1 MSDVIPSR
9 EDGEES
15 GRGSAATLPD
25 SSRSPA
31 LGMTRRVLIAGVGY
45 RNLRDMSLGPLLI
58 DRLQESQWPEGTE
71 VEDLSYGPIAIMHSF
86 DERPRYDRMVFIS
99 GAKRGGQPGQI
110 YRSQWKHQLP
120 DEDEIHQRVV
130 EAITGVVDLENLLIV
145 TTYFK
150 KLPADVVVF
159 EVEAEDDSFGEAMTP
174 VVENAIPQLIEQLRA
189 AAGAP

>member
-1 MSDVIPSR
+1 M
-9 EDGEES
+9 
-15 GRGSAATLPD
+15 
-25 SSRSPA
+25 
-31 LGMTRRVLIAGVGY
+31 RVLIAGVGY

-71 VEDLSYGPIAIMHSF
+71 VEDLSYGPIAIMHSL
-86 DERPRYDRMVFIS
+86 DERPRYDRMLFIS
-99 GAKRGGQPGQI
+99 GAKRGRQPGQI
-110 YRSQWKHQLP
+110 YRSQWQHQLP

-159 EVEAEDDSFGEAMTP
+159 EVEAEDDSFGEAMTS
-174 VVENAIPQLIEQLRA
+174 VVEHAIPQLIEELRA